1 MIYLD
6 NAATTRISPY
16 VFEAMTPYL
25 TEEYGN
31 AGSIYGLGRRA
42 AEAIAKAR
50 RQVADFIG
58 AEPEQIIFTSG
69 GTESNN
75 LAILGCK
82 NYLES
87 KGKYKVITSPIEH
100 DSVLKAFMALEDTTS
115 PYIKDGF
122 DTFYLDV
129 YKDGCI
135 DLDSLK
141 EIIHDNE
148 DIGIVSAMAVNNEL
162 GTVNP
167 IVDIGDMCKS
177 YDILFHTDCVQ
188 AAGTIP
194 LDVNKFP
201 CDLMSISSHKIHGP
215 KGVGALF
222 VRDRTVLSAVINGG
236 TYQEFGLR
244 GGTENVAGIVG
255 FGMACEMASKGLNK
269 YSKTVTHYK
278 QCFYKKLIDDLK
290 SKNNEACLSVN
301 GISPKS
307 TGKILSLTFDG
318 VDSETLVLMVD
329 ARGVCVSAG
338 SACQSHESHPSHV
351 LKGIGMNDDKARC
364 TIRISFSEF
373 NTIKEI
379 EDAAIILADCVSS
392 LRGM

>member
-6 NAATTRISPY
+6 NAATTKISPR
-16 VFEAMTPYL
+16 VFESMVPYL

-50 RQVADFIG
+50 KQVADFIG

-69 GTESNN
+69 GTEANN

-87 KGKYKVITSPIEH
+87 KGKYTAVTSPVEH
-100 DSVLKAFMALEDTTS
+100 DSILKAFMALEDTTS

-122 DTFYLDV
+122 DTLYLDV
-129 YKDGCI
+129 YKDGCV
-135 DLDSLK
+135 DLDSLR
-141 EIIHDNE
+141 ECVFDYS
-148 DIGIVSAMAVNNEL
+148 DIGIVSVMAVNNEL

-167 IVDIGDMCKS
+167 IIDIGDICKT

-188 AAGTIP
+188 ASGAIT
-194 LDVNKFP
+194 LDVNTFS

-222 VRDRTVLSAVINGG
+222 VRDKTVLSSIISGG
-236 TYQEFGLR
+236 AYQEFGLR

-255 FGMACEMASKGLNK
+255 FGMACELASKGLDD
-269 YSKTVTHYK
+269 YSKTVTYYK
-278 QCFYKKLIDDLK
+278 QYFYEKLVDALK
-290 SKNNEACLSVN
+290 SKGIDGCLSVN
-301 GISPKS
+301 GSSPKR

-318 VDSETLVLMVD
+318 VDAETLVLMMD
-329 ARGVCVSAG
+329 AKDVCISAG
-338 SACQSHESHPSHV
+338 SACQSHESHPSYV
-351 LKGIGMNDDKARC
+351 LKEIGMKDDEARC
-364 TIRISFSEF
+364 TVRISFSEF
-373 NTIKEI
+373 NTNKEI
-379 EDAAIILADCVSS
+379 EEAAVILAECVSH